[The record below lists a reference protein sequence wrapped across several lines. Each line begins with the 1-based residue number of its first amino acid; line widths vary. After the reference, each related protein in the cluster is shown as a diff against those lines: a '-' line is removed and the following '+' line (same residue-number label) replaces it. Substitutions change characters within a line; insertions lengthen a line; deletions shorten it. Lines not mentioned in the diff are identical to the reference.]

1 MSWIST
7 TFTSSLGK
15 KFIVALTGLFLCSFL
30 MVHCGINSLI
40 FLNDGGLAFNAGA
53 EFMIT
58 NPVIKLMEYVLF
70 LGLIAH
76 IVQTL
81 MLAYQNKKARPVE
94 YHTSNGAANSKWYS
108 RSMTL
113 LGTLI
118 LIFLILHLS
127 HFWASKVTGHL
138 AASGETMFEEM
149 KEVFE
154 NLWVVIIYV
163 LAQGALGYHLLHG
176 FQSAHQTLGLNHVKY
191 NGLIKGVGTVLAVV
205 LPVLFAAMPIVIY
218 LGIIK

>member
-15 KFIVALTGLFLCSFL
+15 KFIVGLTGLFLVSFL
-30 MVHCGINSLI
+30 LVHCGINSLI
-40 FLNDGGLAFNAGA
+40 FLNDGGESFNIGA
-53 EFMIT
+53 NFMAT
-58 NPVIKLMEYVLF
+58 NPVIKIMEYVLF
-70 LGLIAH
+70 LGLITH

-81 MLAYQNKKARPVE
+81 MLAYQNKKARPVA
-94 YHTSNGAANSKWYS
+94 YHATNGAANSKWYS

-118 LIFLILHLS
+118 LIFLILHLK
-127 HFWASKVTGHL
+127 HFWFSKVSGHL
-138 AASGETMFEEM
+138 AESGETMFAEM
-149 KEVFE
+149 LEVFE
-154 NLWVVIIYV
+154 NPFVVIIYV

-191 NGLIKGVGTVLAVV
+191 NGLIQMVGTFLAIV
-205 LPVLFAAMPIVIY
+205 LPVLFAAMPIVIFF
-218 LGIIK
+218 GIIK